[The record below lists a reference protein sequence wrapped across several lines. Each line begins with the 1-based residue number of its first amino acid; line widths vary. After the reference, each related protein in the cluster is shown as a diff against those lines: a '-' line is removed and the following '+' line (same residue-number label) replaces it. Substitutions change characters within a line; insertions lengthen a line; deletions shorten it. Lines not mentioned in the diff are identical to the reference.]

1 MRLLA
6 FVAISV
12 ILVISA
18 LRAEQAPMSL
28 HDEPRPIPPIGFK
41 DGDGRDYD
49 LDDWRGRIV
58 LLNIWATW
66 CPPCRHEMPTLDRL
80 QDQLGGE
87 RFEVVALSIDRAG
100 VGVVRSF
107 FEETGVRRLRLFIDE
122 TGDSVRELGAFGLPT
137 TLLIGPRGNEL
148 ARLVGPAEWD
158 TPEMIAF
165 LETVI
170 AEHTGKQTR
179 S

>member
-28 HDEPRPIPPIGFK
+28 HDEPQPIPPIGFK
-41 DGDGRDYD
+41 HGDGRDYN

-87 RFEVVALSIDRAG
+87 RFEVIALSIDRAG

-107 FEETGVRRLRLFIDE
+107 FEETGVRRLRLFLDE
-122 TGDSVRELGAFGLPT
+122 TGESVRKIGGFGLPT
-137 TLLIGPRGNEL
+137 TLLIGPQGNEL

-179 S
+179 P